1 MLKLVTILALVACA
15 LAYREFILK
24 ILENVFIKYFT
35 ADRSDRIVGGQNAA
49 LGQIASQVSLRSWG
63 TGNVH
68 FAGGVLISSTW
79 VLTTAESVSGRAN
92 DSINIALGIVVLPGS
107 FTNRRSNLI
116 TAHEGYNR
124 LTRENK

>member
-24 ILENVFIKYFT
+24 ILQNVYIKYFT
-35 ADRSDRIVGGQNAA
+35 ADRSGRIVGGQNAA
-49 LGQIASQVSLRSWG
+49 LGQIASQASLRNWG